1 MGVKKLIGLAV
12 PVMMLFSGC
21 GVYSK
26 ASKETKAEVKENHIQ
41 KIKVSEEDYPQYVVD
56 LGEEL
61 DKEFKGFAD
70 IATGY
75 YNGNKTNKDVLNG
88 IERFNKVT
96 DKFLAI
102 DPPSKYVD
110 QQKVI
115 EKAMAKYKKAF
126 SLIKDVRTGKKSSPK
141 EDGKTAYQLTE
152 EGDEYW
158 GVVHKELKNELTKS
172 K

>member
-1 MGVKKLIGLAV
+1 M
-12 PVMMLFSGC
+12 
-21 GVYSK
+21 
-26 ASKETKAEVKENHIQ
+26 KEV
-41 KIKVSEEDYPQYVVD
+41 YVVD

-61 DKEFKGFAD
+61 DKEFKSFAD
-70 IATGY
+70 IAAGY
-75 YNGNKTNKDVLNG
+75 YNGKKTNQDVLDG
-88 IERFNKVT
+88 IERFDKVT

-102 DPPSKYVD
+102 DPPSEHVG

-115 EKAMAKYKKAF
+115 EKAMVKYKKAF

-158 GVVHKELKNELTKS
+158 GVVHKELKNELTHS